1 MSDVVLPELAEG
13 INEAT
18 ITYWY
23 FEEGDEVDE
32 GADLVEMATDKAT
45 FNMPSPVGGILTK
58 RFFEEGDV
66 VQVGEVVAN
75 IEEK

>member
-23 FEEGDEVDE
+23 FEEGDEVEE

-45 FNMPSPVGGILTK
+45 FNMPAPVGGILSK